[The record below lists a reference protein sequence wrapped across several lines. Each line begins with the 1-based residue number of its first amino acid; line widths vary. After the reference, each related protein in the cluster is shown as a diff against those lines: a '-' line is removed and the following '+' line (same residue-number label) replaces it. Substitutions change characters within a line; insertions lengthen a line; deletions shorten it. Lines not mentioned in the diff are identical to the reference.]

1 LSGTRP
7 DRGAQLKDSD
17 RADPG
22 HAGNRPRRAG
32 PEDPERLQIE
42 PRAAWTKIAAVLGV
56 DAVTVARRWA
66 RMSEER
72 LVWATAHELGTVHLR
87 AAVIEVECAG
97 NPAEVAADLVKD
109 PECVALDITSGGRD
123 LLLMPYAPDEFALTE
138 YLLTRVSGRPDVRR
152 ARTHLVTGHFGDGS
166 AWRLRELTPEQ
177 AGRFTDSGPMPPR
190 RPPSSPPTSARSS
203 RRCARTRGCRRP
215 RIAKRVGIPV
225 RRARETVQHLMASK
239 RVRVRTE
246 VARSISG
253 WPIQAGTSSGC
264 RRGGCSGWHPAGA
277 SRGAAPGGLG
287 GRPAQPHPGGLAAP
301 ARRRDRPGGPD
312 RGRAGGRGDQRRCIA
327 LRSLKRAGHLID
339 VQGRRIGQTSGVS
352 AARTAG

>member
-1 LSGTRP
+1 
-7 DRGAQLKDSD
+7 
-17 RADPG
+17 
-22 HAGNRPRRAG
+22 
-32 PEDPERLQIE
+32 
-42 PRAAWTKIAAVLGV
+42 VLGV

-177 AGRFTDSGPMPPR
+177 AERFTDSGPMPPA
-190 RPPSSPPTSARSS
+190 PPAKLSANERAVIAALRQDARMSSTE
-203 RRCARTRGCRRP
+203 
-215 RIAKRVGIPV
+215 IAKRVGIPV
-225 RRARETVQHLMASK
+225 RRARETVQHLMAGK

-253 WPIQAGTSSGC
+253 WPIQAWYFV
-264 RRGGCSGWHPAGA
+264 RV
-277 SRGAAPGGLG
+277 
-287 GRPAQPHPGGLAAP
+287 P
-301 ARRRDRPGGPD
+301 ARRLLRVGTQLARLEELRLVVSAAGPHNLILVVWL
-312 RGRAGGRGDQRRCIA
+312 RQLGDVTALEARIEDALEGVEISDRCIA

>member
-1 LSGTRP
+1 
-7 DRGAQLKDSD
+7 
-17 RADPG
+17 
-22 HAGNRPRRAG
+22 
-32 PEDPERLQIE
+32 
-42 PRAAWTKIAAVLGV
+42 VLGV

-177 AGRFTDSGPMPPR
+177 AERFTDSGPMPPA
-190 RPPSSPPTSARSS
+190 PPAKLSANERAVIAALRQDARMSSTE
-203 RRCARTRGCRRP
+203 
-215 RIAKRVGIPV
+215 IAKRVGIPV

-253 WPIQAGTSSGC
+253 WPIQAWYFV
-264 RRGGCSGWHPAGA
+264 RV
-277 SRGAAPGGLG
+277 
-287 GRPAQPHPGGLAAP
+287 P
-301 ARRRDRPGGPD
+301 ARRLLRVGTQLARLEELRLVVSAAGPHNLILVVWL
-312 RGRAGGRGDQRRCIA
+312 RQLGDVTALEARIEDALEGVEISDRCIA

-339 VQGRRIGQTSGVS
+339 VRGRRIGQTSGVS

>member
-1 LSGTRP
+1 
-7 DRGAQLKDSD
+7 
-17 RADPG
+17 
-22 HAGNRPRRAG
+22 
-32 PEDPERLQIE
+32 
-42 PRAAWTKIAAVLGV
+42 
-56 DAVTVARRWA
+56 
-66 RMSEER
+66 
-72 LVWATAHELGTVHLR
+72 VHLR

-177 AGRFTDSGPMPPR
+177 AERFTDSGPMPPA
-190 RPPSSPPTSARSS
+190 PPAKLSANERAVIAALRQDARMSSTE
-203 RRCARTRGCRRP
+203 
-215 RIAKRVGIPV
+215 IAKRVGIPV

-253 WPIQAGTSSGC
+253 WPIQAWYFV
-264 RRGGCSGWHPAGA
+264 RV
-277 SRGAAPGGLG
+277 
-287 GRPAQPHPGGLAAP
+287 P
-301 ARRRDRPGGPD
+301 ARRLLRVGTQLARLEELRLVVSAAGPHNLILVVWL
-312 RGRAGGRGDQRRCIA
+312 RQLGDVTALEARIEDALEGVEISDRCIA

-339 VQGRRIGQTSGVS
+339 VRGRRIGQTSGVS

>member
-1 LSGTRP
+1 M
-7 DRGAQLKDSD
+7 
-17 RADPG
+17 
-22 HAGNRPRRAG
+22 
-32 PEDPERLQIE
+32 
-42 PRAAWTKIAAVLGV
+42 LGV

-66 RMSEER
+66 RMSEQR

-87 AAVIEVECAG
+87 AAVVEVECAG
-97 NPAEVAADLVKD
+97 NPAEVAADLAKD
-109 PECVALDITSGGRD
+109 PECVGLDLTSGGRD

-177 AGRFTDSGPMPPR
+177 AERFTDSGPMPPAPLGELTATER
-190 RPPSSPPTSARSS
+190 AVIAALRQDARMSSTE
-203 RRCARTRGCRRP
+203 
-215 RIAKRVGIPV
+215 IAKRVGIPV
-225 RRARETVQHLMASK
+225 RRARETVQHLMVSK

-253 WPIQAGTSSGC
+253 WPIQAWYFV
-264 RRGGCSGWHPAGA
+264 RV
-277 SRGAAPGGLG
+277 
-287 GRPAQPHPGGLAAP
+287 P
-301 ARRRDRPGGPD
+301 ARRLLRVGTQLARLEELRLVVSAAGPHNLILVVWL
-312 RGRAGGRGDQRRCIA
+312 RQLGDVTALEARIEDALEGVEISDRCIA

-352 AARTAG
+352 AARSGG

>member
-1 LSGTRP
+1 M
-7 DRGAQLKDSD
+7 
-17 RADPG
+17 
-22 HAGNRPRRAG
+22 
-32 PEDPERLQIE
+32 
-42 PRAAWTKIAAVLGV
+42 LGV

-177 AGRFTDSGPMPPR
+177 AERFTDSGPMPPA
-190 RPPSSPPTSARSS
+190 PPAKLSANERAVIAALRQDARMSSTE
-203 RRCARTRGCRRP
+203 
-215 RIAKRVGIPV
+215 IAKRVGIPV

-253 WPIQAGTSSGC
+253 WPIQAWYFV
-264 RRGGCSGWHPAGA
+264 RV
-277 SRGAAPGGLG
+277 
-287 GRPAQPHPGGLAAP
+287 P
-301 ARRRDRPGGPD
+301 ARRLLRVGTQLARLEELRLVVSAAGPHNLILVVWL
-312 RGRAGGRGDQRRCIA
+312 RQLGDVTALEARIEDALEGVEISDRCIA

-339 VQGRRIGQTSGVS
+339 VRGRRIGQTSGVS

>member
-1 LSGTRP
+1 
-7 DRGAQLKDSD
+7 
-17 RADPG
+17 
-22 HAGNRPRRAG
+22 
-32 PEDPERLQIE
+32 
-42 PRAAWTKIAAVLGV
+42 VLGV

-177 AGRFTDSGPMPPR
+177 AERFADSGPMPAA
-190 RPPSSPPTSARSS
+190 PPGTLSATERAVIAALRQDARMSSTE
-203 RRCARTRGCRRP
+203 
-215 RIAKRVGIPV
+215 IAKRVGIPV
-225 RRARETVQHLMASK
+225 RRARETVQHLLVSK

-253 WPIQAGTSSGC
+253 WPIQAWYFV
-264 RRGGCSGWHPAGA
+264 RV
-277 SRGAAPGGLG
+277 
-287 GRPAQPHPGGLAAP
+287 P
-301 ARRRDRPGGPD
+301 ARRLLRVGTQLARLEELRLVVSAAGPHNLILVVWL
-312 RGRAGGRGDQRRCIA
+312 RQLGDVTALEARIEDALEGVEISDRCIA

-339 VQGRRIGQTSGVS
+339 VQGRRVGQTSGES
-352 AARTAG
+352 AARSAG